1 MKTEINLKDSI
12 KWWQD
17 QEMNKS
23 KVQKQHTLRKE
34 RDEQNI
40 QKQVKKP
47 TQCEHGT
54 LDLNNSFQ

>member
-1 MKTEINLKDSI
+1 
-12 KWWQD
+12 
-17 QEMNKS
+17 MNKS

-40 QKQVKKP
+40 QKQVKEP

>member
-12 KWWQD
+12 KW
-17 QEMNKS
+17 EMNKS